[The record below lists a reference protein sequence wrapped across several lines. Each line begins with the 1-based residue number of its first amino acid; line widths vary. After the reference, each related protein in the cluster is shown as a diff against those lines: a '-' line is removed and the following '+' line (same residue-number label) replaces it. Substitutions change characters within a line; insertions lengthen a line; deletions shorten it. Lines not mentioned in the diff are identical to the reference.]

1 MRIPQGK
8 TNVLYQNT
16 NKMARKA
23 KVLRRTYSQCRK
35 NGTSFLDEAPKVLK
49 IDLEKAPM
57 INFMAKVLKGI
68 KSTKNAAKAAK
79 EEIKKNGGNFFKR
92 TKAWFKGAYKKGM
105 DVVKKDITPEIGEIA
120 GINSIRQIAKDKGI
134 PAAGLETV
142 KMGVINS
149 ATIAS
154 YAAAFLVPC
163 PGVATTL
170 SITTNTIL
178 RNTKWLKPYSQK
190 LKEAAKKGA
199 GEVIKTIEQAAKES
213 NQNPAEVIKAF
224 KTSYTKMPVRF

>member
-79 EEIKKNGGNFFKR
+79 EEIKKKRRELFQTNKSMVQRSVQKRNGCCKKR
-92 TKAWFKGAYKKGM
+92 HH
-105 DVVKKDITPEIGEIA
+105 P
-120 GINSIRQIAKDKGI
+120 
-134 PAAGLETV
+134 
-142 KMGVINS
+142 
-149 ATIAS
+149 
-154 YAAAFLVPC
+154 
-163 PGVATTL
+163 
-170 SITTNTIL
+170 
-178 RNTKWLKPYSQK
+178 RNWR
-190 LKEAAKKGA
+190 
-199 GEVIKTIEQAAKES
+199 
-213 NQNPAEVIKAF
+213 NCRN
-224 KTSYTKMPVRF
+224 